1 MVTLWFWIRSMIYS
15 DSSLEIFRKIEFIEE
30 KTAGN
35 ETSFAIT
42 LKGVKF
48 LGDINKL
55 RKISDAFGVPL

>member
-1 MVTLWFWIRSMIYS
+1 MIYS
-15 DSSLEIFRKIEFIEE
+15 DSSLEIFRKIKFIEE
-30 KTAGN
+30 KIVGN

-42 LKGVKF
+42 SKGVKF